1 MILEVSILVI
11 AVFIVIFV
19 IGLLIALS
27 QFRKTAK
34 EAEKFLDTTRQQIVP
49 ISHDLTIILNDMKR
63 IVQSVERQV
72 GKVEDGVDAL
82 KDTAIN
88 VKKFEAEIQDRI
100 EQPLI
105 ETVTLIS
112 AIAKILRGIVE
123 YFKKDKQ

>member
-19 IGLLIALS
+19 IGLLVVLS

-49 ISHDLTIILNDMKR
+49 LSHDLTIILNDLKR

-88 VKKFEAEIQDRI
+88 VKNFEAEIQDRI

-112 AIAKILRGIVE
+112 AIAKILRGIID
-123 YFKKDKQ
+123 YFKKE